1 MAPKKDEQ
9 SNNVITFTRE
19 QYVYDRDAI
28 VRGLTTLQASVNEM
42 LGAYITHSNRILG
55 GDSPGFDSLEL
66 SNHVPLLGAAL
77 NTFQVPATGKPKRKR
92 NYKARDPNA
101 PKRPLTAYF
110 LYLQTAR
117 PIIKKDLGEDAKPGD
132 VAQEATKRWRAMPES
147 EQATWKESYQK
158 SLQEY
163 NEEVKA
169 YIAKGGQLPSDDSP
183 HQENDHVAE
192 GVMAPTG
199 SEDETS
205 SEEDDDDEPAKALSP
220 PRKPTPPPAKTPKS
234 TKGRKSKKDAEV
246 PAAPAVAPSSP
257 SPATASA
264 VRQSRVPLPGSVP
277 AKEKGVEKRK
287 QATKESSSEE
297 PKKKRARK
305 SKGGDEV
312 VAAKGAVDEA
322 AASKEEAGSG
332 AVAETPATEKK
343 KRKSRKS
350 KGESGA
356 A

>member
-1 MAPKKDEQ
+1 
-9 SNNVITFTRE
+9 
-19 QYVYDRDAI
+19 
-28 VRGLTTLQASVNEM
+28 M

-77 NTFQVPATGKPKRKR
+77 NTFQVPLTGKPKRKR

-132 VAQEATKRWRAMPES
+132 VAQEATKRWKAMPDS

-183 HQENDHVAE
+183 RQENDHVAE
-192 GVMAPTG
+192 GVIAPMG

-205 SEEDDDDEPAKALSP
+205 SEEEDDDEPAKAPSP
-220 PRKPTPPPAKTPKS
+220 PKVPTPPPAKTPKS

-246 PAAPAVAPSSP
+246 HAAPGVTPSSP

-264 VRQSRVPLPGSVP
+264 ARQSRVPLPGSAP
-277 AKEKGVEKRK
+277 PEKEKGLEKRK
-287 QATKESSSEE
+287 QATKESSQEE

-312 VAAKGAVDEA
+312 VAAKGAGDEV
-322 AASKEEAGSG
+322 AASKEEAGPG